1 MDRGVYCGYV
11 KFRGEEHEKTL
22 LAANNYAWGLL
33 KLRRFE
39 EVKTLMRKTMPVA
52 RRALGANNKLTLT
65 MRWAYAR
72 ALYMDPAATLRD
84 LRKAVTTLED
94 ARRTGRRVLGGPHPL
109 TKGMESELR
118 NARAAL
124 DARETQSPR
133 SN

>member
-72 ALYMDPAATLRD
+72 ALYMDPAATLDD
-84 LRKAVTTLED
+84 LREAVTTLED
-94 ARRTGRRVLGGPHPL
+94 ADQIGRRVLGGEHPDVAEIA
-109 TKGMESELR
+109 GDLR
-118 NARAAL
+118 LARAVL
-124 DARETQSPR
+124 R
-133 SN
+133 SRKTPPPS